1 MILSMTGYGKAVA
14 EFTDKNVIV
23 EIKSLNSKTV
33 DISSRLNHAYRD
45 KDIEIR
51 TLLAE
56 QLIRG
61 KIDISI
67 FFDYK
72 EYGNARVINTEV
84 VQAYITQLKE
94 IDEKSQ
100 LNSSNILEIAM
111 KLPDVMQA
119 EYQAEVSDT
128 EWKAVRIAI
137 LAACEQI
144 RVFRQQEGQALERD
158 IRNNISAIQQG
169 LQSIVSFESSRVLR
183 IRERISTYIKECVTS
198 EKFDESRFEQEIL
211 YYIEKLDINEE
222 KVRLQQHCTF
232 FLETMSQ
239 KAAGKKLGFIAQEIG
254 REINTIGS
262 KSNDSAMQKIVV
274 HMKDNLERI
283 KEQILNVL

>member
-111 KLPDVMQA
+111 KLPEAMHTEQIT
-119 EYQAEVSDT
+119 EVSDE
-128 EWKAVRIAI
+128 EWEAVRSAT
-137 LAACEQI
+137 LTACEHI
-144 RVFRQQEGQALERD
+144 RMFRQQEGQALERD

-169 LQSIVSFESSRVLR
+169 LQSIVSFEASRVLR
-183 IRERISTYIKECVTS
+183 IRE
-198 EKFDESRFEQEIL
+198 
-211 YYIEKLDINEE
+211 
-222 KVRLQQHCTF
+222 
-232 FLETMSQ
+232 
-239 KAAGKKLGFIAQEIG
+239 
-254 REINTIGS
+254 
-262 KSNDSAMQKIVV
+262 
-274 HMKDNLERI
+274 
-283 KEQILNVL
+283 